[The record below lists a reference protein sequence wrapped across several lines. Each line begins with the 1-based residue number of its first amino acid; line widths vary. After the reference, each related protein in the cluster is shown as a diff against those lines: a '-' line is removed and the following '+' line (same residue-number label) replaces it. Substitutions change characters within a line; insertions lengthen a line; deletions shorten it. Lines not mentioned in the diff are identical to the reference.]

1 MTSRFALSA
10 GLLCPRG
17 RTRSACR
24 ARSASRTFTSAFFNL
39 MNILDSAR
47 YSSQPLFR
55 ERRISA
61 ALAEFLE
68 CPSWL
73 VLRPPNVRRNPVLKI
88 SIPSIPGWQT
98 YVVSHITQAPADN
111 CRFHK
116 NISVNAMPSGGP
128 PPRPSATSPPTSPS
142 TRFASIEPTTAQP
155 QAQFQLSACS
165 ALLGYLI
172 VEVSQ
177 MEVLWPLAVSVGSP
191 EVVSVMR
198 PADFNSGIP
207 FLTVFALPTLIFN

>member
-1 MTSRFALSA
+1 MAARAPPAAPGRHHVLS
-10 GLLCPRG
+10 LRLF
-17 RTRSACR
+17 SI
-24 ARSASRTFTSAFFNL
+24 SRTFL
-39 MNILDSAR
+39 I
-47 YSSQPLFR
+47 
-55 ERRISA
+55 
-61 ALAEFLE
+61 ALAILVSRCSGNAGSAPLLRNFSSALLGLCCDLPTFDEIRLLE
-68 CPSWL
+68 DLDPLHPWL
-73 VLRPPNVRRNPVLKI
+73 ANLRRFPHHAGASRQL
-88 SIPSIPGWQT
+88 
-98 YVVSHITQAPADN
+98 
-111 CRFHK
+111 RFHK

-155 QAQFQLSACS
+155 QAQFQLSAGS

>member
-1 MTSRFALSA
+1 VKKDRRLPCKAPSKRGQLVGDLANEALMDKRGFDGSDYSVVVKNRGSPPNSWKWEIYRA
-10 GLLCPRG
+10 G
-17 RTRSACR
+17 RSNP
-24 ARSASRTFTSAFFNL
+24 SSAFFNL
-39 MNILDSAR
+39 MNI
-47 YSSQPLFR
+47 
-55 ERRISA
+55 
-61 ALAEFLE
+61 
-68 CPSWL
+68 
-73 VLRPPNVRRNPVLKI
+73 
-88 SIPSIPGWQT
+88 
-98 YVVSHITQAPADN
+98 
-111 CRFHK
+111 
-116 NISVNAMPSGGP
+116 
-128 PPRPSATSPPTSPS
+128 SPS